1 AMNIYR
7 LIRLAVSTAIPA
19 PFKLLGLLA
28 LHLSGHRTIGVF
40 IDPVL
45 ACNLRCRMCYF
56 SDPAHRAGMHGVID
70 GDYLDRLEK
79 ALFRRALK
87 LQIGCGAEP
96 TLYKDL
102 EGLVKRGKR
111 SGIPYI
117 SLTTNGQLIA
127 TGKVSL
133 QSLVDAGLNE
143 ITISLHGTS
152 KEIYEDLMPGAS
164 YDRFLDLVDILAGV
178 KAVDP
183 KFRIRVN
190 YTVNS
195 LNVTDLADDRFWKLW
210 AAVQPDI
217 VQLRPVQELG
227 KTSWTDFDMTRL
239 KELYATTIGSVVN
252 QCRKRGIMC
261 IAPTLDQLETVSTD
275 QDAVSATIE
284 DVTYCYVGPHS
295 CYKKDFDV
303 TADSYES
310 YHRRVGTA
318 GRLLR
323 QAFSLNRG
331 GRRRKVVKKL
341 NYKVS

>member
-1 AMNIYR
+1 MNIYR
-7 LIRLAVSTAIPA
+7 LLRLAASTAMPA
-19 PFKLLGLLA
+19 PLKLLGLLA
-28 LHLSGHRTIGVF
+28 MHLTGRRTIGIF

-56 SDPAHRAGMHGVID
+56 SDPVQRAGMHGIIAD
-70 GDYLDRLEK
+70 ADLDRIGK

-102 EGLVKRGKR
+102 EGLVRRGR
-111 SGIPYI
+111 QSGIPYI

-127 TGKVSL
+127 AGKVSL
-133 QSLVDAGLNE
+133 QSLVAAGLDE

-152 KEIYEDLMPGAS
+152 KEIYEELMPGAS
-164 YDRFLDLVDILAGV
+164 YDRFVALVDMLAGI
-178 KAVDP
+178 KTAYP

-195 LNVTDLADDRFWKLW
+195 LNVTDLADDRFWRLW
-210 AAVQPDI
+210 SAVQPDI

-227 KTSWTDFDMTRL
+227 ETSWKDFDMTRL
-239 KELYATTIGSVVN
+239 KELYADTIGSVVGE
-252 QCRKRGIMC
+252 CRKRGIMC
-261 IAPTLDQLETVSTD
+261 IAPSLGQLDTVSTD

-284 DVTYCYVGPHS
+284 DVTYCYVGPRS
-295 CYKKDFDV
+295 CYKADFDIA
-303 TADSYES
+303 TDSYES

-318 GRLLR
+318 MRLLR